1 MLNIPM
7 LLRSGPGLVEGVQAY
22 SSELPVMASEVG
34 VAVAKVEAWEVAVVQ
49 VALLMVLKAC
59 LLEQPD
65 DAMAKVALLEKARE
79 VAVVFLVHRLLKPIG
94 MRMSLTRI
102 DLEMASGNL
111 VQGGNFRRNAHKR
124 IQSFPIR
131 VD

>member
-7 LLRSGPGLVEGVQAY
+7 LLQSGPGLVEGVQAY
-22 SSELPVMASEVG
+22 SSELPVMASEDG
-34 VAVAKVEAWEVAVVQ
+34 VAVAKVEA
-49 VALLMVLKAC
+49 
-59 LLEQPD
+59 
-65 DAMAKVALLEKARE
+65 RE
-79 VAVVFLVHRLLKPIG
+79 VAVIFLVHRLLKPIG

-102 DLEMASGNL
+102 DLEMASGKL

-124 IQSFPIR
+124 IQSFPVR

>member
-1 MLNIPM
+1 M
-7 LLRSGPGLVEGVQAY
+7 LLQSGPGLVEGVQAY

-34 VAVAKVEAWEVAVVQ
+34 VAVAKAEAREDAVAQ
-49 VALLMVLKAC
+49 AALLKVLKAC

-65 DAMAKVALLEKARE
+65 DAVAKAVLLEKARE
-79 VAVVFLVHRLLKPIG
+79 VAVLFLVHRLLKPIG

-102 DLEMASGNL
+102 DLEMASGKL

-124 IQSFPIR
+124 IQSFPVR

>member
-1 MLNIPM
+1 M
-7 LLRSGPGLVEGVQAY
+7 
-22 SSELPVMASEVG
+22 
-34 VAVAKVEAWEVAVVQ
+34 EAWEVAVVQ
-49 VALLMVLKAC
+49 
-59 LLEQPD
+59 
-65 DAMAKVALLEKARE
+65 VALLEKARE

-94 MRMSLTRI
+94 MRMSLTGI

-124 IQSFPIR
+124 IQSFPVR